1 MFYIIGL
8 GLGDPKDVTVK
19 GLEIIKKCERVYL
32 ESYTSILTCGQAALE
47 EFYGRPLIIA
57 DRELVESGAD
67 EILRDAANVDVALL
81 VVGDPF
87 GATTHTDFI
96 IRAQEKNIKFH
107 VVHNASIMNAVGCC
121 GLQLYSF
128 GETIS
133 IPYWS
138 DTWQPDSFYDKI
150 KVNVANNFHTLC
162 LLDIRVKEP
171 TLESLTRKK
180 REYQPPRFM
189 SVSEA
194 SQQLL
199 EILKK
204 RRAEGIPNADLAY
217 TENSLFVGLARVG
230 HDTQAIKACSLQK
243 MAETDLGAPLH
254 SLILPAKKLHP
265 LEIEYLQQFSQTKL
279 LEK

>member
-1 MFYIIGL
+1 M
-8 GLGDPKDVTVK
+8 
-19 GLEIIKKCERVYL
+19 
-32 ESYTSILTCGQAALE
+32 
-47 EFYGRPLIIA
+47 IIA

-67 EILRDAANVDVALL
+67 EILKDAANIDVTLL

-96 IRAQEKNIKFH
+96 IRAQEQNIKFQ

-162 LLDIRVKEP
+162 LLGKLNLLPVFFFLESFSHFFYFADIRVKEP
-171 TLESLTRKK
+171 TLESLMRKK

-204 RRAEGIPNADLAY
+204 RRSEGVPDSELAY

-230 HDTQAIKACSLQK
+230 HDTQAIKACSLTE

-265 LEIEYLQQFSQTKL
+265 LEIEYLQQFSKTKL
-279 LEK
+279 LEN